1 MTLRH
6 TTLAFIAIAIAYS
19 CNNSTTNDVVKDT
32 VVAPTPTAP
41 VTATNTSIDVDTSYK
56 LNPAT
61 NTDSV
66 VANTDAFLVTT
77 KPNEGDPGEIIGVY
91 NKATKKSFG
100 INSEDEFL
108 GVNGNYLL
116 TEGGTAA
123 NHRSFSVYDLTTL
136 KIVFSDEYEKDL
148 DLKNGIVSF
157 KKAVTIT
164 DPALK
169 PKCSP
174 QQKIPANNLGY
185 IEQQYFDL
193 TTKTLQKTG
202 KYECWFFE

>member
-6 TTLAFIAIAIAYS
+6 TTFAFIAIAITCS
-19 CNNSTTNDVVKDT
+19 CNNSTTNDTVKDT
-32 VVAPTPTAP
+32 VATTVSTTP
-41 VTATNTSIDVDTSYK
+41 VTDSTTTIDVDTSYK

-66 VANTDAFLVTT
+66 VVNTDAYLVTT
-77 KPNEGDPGEIIGVY
+77 RPNEDDPGEIIGVY
-91 NKATKKSFG
+91 NKATKKSFA
-100 INSEDEFL
+100 INGEDSFL
-108 GVNGNYLL
+108 DLNGNFLL

-136 KIVFSDEYEKDL
+136 KIVFSGEYETDL
-148 DLKNGIVSF
+148 SLKNNIVSF
-157 KKAVTIT
+157 KTAVTIT